1 MNVLALCVILMTPS
15 NACDNSNNTAA
26 KLNNHDVNNTTIQ
39 RGAGILPPKKRE
51 EN

>member
-1 MNVLALCVILMTPS
+1 MNVLALCVILIAP
-15 NACDNSNNTAA
+15 NGACDNSNNTTA
-26 KLNNHDVNNTTIQ
+26 KLNNHDVNTTIQ